1 MPLQKLQFRPGV
13 NREGT
18 TLSNEG
24 GWFDC
29 DKIRFRSGYP
39 EKVGGWQ
46 RDTGSYYTTVPTGT
60 FVSGGTSTA
69 VPVTNSGAYWG
80 VAKAMWNWINLATY
94 NLLAIGTNLKYYIQ
108 NSSGGAY
115 NDVTPIRST
124 TAAGAVTFAAT
135 SGSATIIVTSAGNG
149 VQVGD
154 FVCFSGAVSLGGN
167 ITAAVLNQEYQVV
180 TVTSNNTFT
189 ITATAT
195 ANGSD
200 SGNGGS
206 AVIGNYQLTTGNTT
220 FTIGTG
226 WGAGGYGG
234 STGPS
239 ASTALSGTLTTIAFT
254 SLTST
259 ITSSATT
266 ISVAYTAATSPLVSF
281 TATGSIL
288 IESEVIS
295 YTGITATSFT
305 GCTRAASGTVAAAHT
320 AATGVSQYTTGVT
333 INCTSAS
340 VFAASGTI
348 YIGSEGISYSGKTG
362 TSFTGCTRA
371 ANGTTPSAHASSD
384 LISQFASTAT
394 GWGLSAQSGVGI
406 QLRLWSQSN
415 YGEDLVFNPRGGAMY
430 YWANNGN
437 PNIYDRGQILKA
449 GTPVYTKAAP
459 YPTGFTPDS
468 TCPSLVN
475 FVLVSDASRFTFA
488 FGCNDPSATL
498 FSAAQDPMLVRWSDQ
513 NTLATW
519 TPAITNQAGDV
530 RLSHGS
536 TIITAIQTRQEI
548 LVLTDSA
555 IYSFQYLGAPYVW
568 NSQILADNISII
580 SPNAVSVVNNVT
592 YWMGTD
598 KFYMYAGR
606 VETLPCALR
615 QYIYSNINLTE
626 GFQIHSG
633 TNEGY
638 NEIWWFYPSIT
649 GTTSAGLN
657 STGTSGSPNVLIDRY
672 VIYNHLERTWY
683 YGTLN
688 GSTVR
693 PRTAWLDSPLRPEP
707 MASIAYT
714 VNDSA
719 GLPATYTNGAVVY
732 HETGVDNQ
740 EVTDTPLAIYS
751 YVQSSDFD
759 IGDGHNF
766 GFVWRLIPDITFDG
780 SITTGLS
787 PSLQT
792 PTAYFTVRPRQN
804 PGANYGSSD
813 NPAVT
818 SAQNYASTTTY
829 NVQQF
834 TQQIYVRIRG
844 RQMAFK
850 IESTDRGVQWQ
861 LGAPRIDV
869 RPDGRR

>member
-39 EKVGGWQ
+39 EKIGGWQ
-46 RDTGSYYTTVPTGT
+46 RD
-60 FVSGGTSTA
+60 GGSTA
-69 VPVTNSGAYWG
+69 ITESVTTLVATSGLTTAATVTSGTGAFWG
-80 VAKAMWNWINLATY
+80 VAKAMWNWINLTGY
-94 NLLAIGTNLKYYIQ
+94 NLLAVGTNLKYYIQ

-115 NDVTPIRST
+115 NDVTPIRL
-124 TAAGAVTFAAT
+124 
-135 SGSATIIVTSAGNG
+135 TSAGVANAFTTTNLSTTVTVNDPG
-149 VQVGD
+149 HGAQAGD
-154 FVCFSGAVSLGGN
+154 FVNITSVSGAVNGIPAASLTG
-167 ITAAVLNQEYQVV
+167 EFQVQS
-180 TVTSNNTFT
+180 VTSNNTYT
-189 ITATAT
+189 ITAGGAATSTGTSAVTAT
-195 ANGSD
+195 F
-200 SGNGGS
+200 
-206 AVIGNYQLTTGNTT
+206 NYQLTTGNTT
-220 FTIGTG
+220 FTYGTG
-226 WGAGGYGG
+226 WGVGGWGG
-234 STGPS
+234 SSGPAA
-239 ASTALSGTLTTIAFT
+239 ASTISGGTAVTASSTTPITLASVTGYNNGAASMT
-254 SLTST
+254 TST
-259 ITSSATT
+259 IS
-266 ISVAYTAATSPLVSF
+266 
-281 TATGSIL
+281 
-288 IESEVIS
+288 
-295 YTGITATSFT
+295 
-305 GCTRAASGTVAAAHT
+305 
-320 AATGVSQYTTGVT
+320 ATGVLTVGTL
-333 INCTSAS
+333 
-340 VFAASGTI
+340 ASGTI
-348 YIGSEGISYSGKTG
+348 YVGMVVTG
-362 TSFTGCTRA
+362 TGVDPGTYILSNVSGTGTGSIWNTNTTTAVASTTITGSGGIVFIGTEAITYTAIAGSTLAGTITR
-371 ANGTTPSAHASSD
+371 GVGSTPTSAHAD
-384 LISQFASTAT
+384 GEVVYQFSSTAT
-394 GWGLSAQSGVGI
+394 GWGLSAPAGLGVGI

-449 GTPVYTKAAP
+449 NPGGNVYGVTTKSTTF
-459 YPTGFTPDS
+459 YPDA
-468 TCPSLVN
+468 TCPSIAN
-475 FVLVSDASRFTFA
+475 FILVSDASRFTFA

-513 NTLATW
+513 NTLVTW
-519 TPAITNQAGDV
+519 TPSITNQAGDV

-568 NSQILADNISII
+568 NSQILGDNISIA
-580 SPNAVSVVNNVT
+580 SPNAISTVNNVT

-598 KFYMYAGR
+598 KFYMYSGR

-615 QYIYSNINLTE
+615 QYIYGNINLQE
-626 GFQIHSG
+626 SYQIHSG

-649 GTTSAGLN
+649 GTKEDGTN
-657 STGTSGSPNVLIDRY
+657 STGTAGNPNVLIDRY
-672 VIYNHLERTWY
+672 VIFNHLERTWY
-683 YGTLN
+683 YGTMN
-688 GSTVR
+688 GSDVR
-693 PRTAWLDSPLRPEP
+693 PRTAWLDSPLRAEP
-707 MASIAYT
+707 IGAIGYT
-714 VNDSA
+714 ANNSA
-719 GLPATYTNGAVVY
+719 GLPASYTNGAVVY
-732 HETGVDNQ
+732 HETTVDNN
-740 EVTDTPLAIYS
+740 ETSTPTAIDA

-780 SITTGLS
+780 SS
-787 PSLQT
+787 AAA

-804 PGANYGSSD
+804 PGANYGTSN
-813 NPAVT
+813 NPSVE
-818 SAQNYASTTTY
+818 SAQSYANTTTY

-834 TQQIYVRIRG
+834 TQQVFVRIRG

-850 IESTDRGVQWQ
+850 ISSSDLGTQWQ

>member
-39 EKVGGWQ
+39 EKIGGWQ
-46 RDTGSYYTTVPTGT
+46 RDTGSYYASVPTGT

-69 VPVTNSGAYWG
+69 VIPSNGSYWG
-80 VAKAMWNWINLATY
+80 VAKALWNWINLTGY
-94 NLLAIGTNLKYYIQ
+94 NLLSVGTNYKYYIQ

-115 NDVTPIRST
+115 NDVTPIRTT
-124 TAAGAVTFAAT
+124 TAAGEVTFAAT
-135 SGSATIIVTSAGNG
+135 SGSATIIVTDAGNG
-149 VQVGD
+149 AQVGD

-167 ITAAVLNQEYQVV
+167 ITAAVLNQEYQIQ
-180 TVTSNNTFT
+180 TVTSNNTYT

-200 SGNGGS
+200 SGNGGGS
-206 AVIGNYQLTTGNTT
+206 VIGNYQLTSGNTT
-220 FTIGTG
+220 FTYGTG
-226 WGAGGYGG
+226 WGAGGWGG

-239 ASTALSGTLTTIAFT
+239 ASTALSGTLATVAFT
-254 SLTST
+254 SS
-259 ITSSATT
+259 
-266 ISVAYTAATSPLVSF
+266 TAALTTTTTTVSVVDTTGF

-288 IESEVIS
+288 IETEVIS
-295 YTGITATSFT
+295 YTGVTSTSFT
-305 GCTRAASGTVAAAHT
+305 GCTRAASGTTAAAHVT
-320 AATGVSQYTTGVT
+320 AIGVSQYTTGVT

-348 YIGSEGISYSGKTG
+348 YIGSEGITYSGKTG

-371 ANGTTPSAHASSD
+371 ANGTTPNSHASGD
-384 LISQFASTAT
+384 LISQYASTAT
-394 GWGLSAQSGVGI
+394 GWGSAATTGIGI
-406 QLRLWSQSN
+406 QIRLWSQSN

-430 YWANNGN
+430 YWANNSS
-437 PNIYDRGQILKA
+437 PNLYDRGQIIKA
-449 GTPVYTKAAP
+449 GGTYQTKSGTVP
-459 YPTGFTPDS
+459 SVGTIDS
-468 TCPSLVN
+468 TCPSVAN
-475 FVLVSDASRFTFA
+475 FVLVSDSSRFTFA
-488 FGCNDPSATL
+488 FGCNDPTGLTATV
-498 FSAAQDPMLVRWSDQ
+498 AQDPMQVRWSDQ
-513 NTLATW
+513 NTLAIW
-519 TPAITNQAGDV
+519 TPSITNQAGGI

-536 TIITAIQTRQEI
+536 SIVTAIQTRQEI
-548 LVLTDSA
+548 LVLTDAA

-568 NSQILADNISII
+568 GTQILADNISVV
-580 SPNAVSVVNNVT
+580 SPNAATVVNNVT

-598 KFYMYAGR
+598 KFYMYSGR

-615 QYIYSNINLTE
+615 QYIYGNINLQE
-626 GFQIHSG
+626 AFQIHCG

-638 NEIWWFYPSIT
+638 NEIWWFYPSQT
-649 GTTSAGLN
+649 GTTSTGANG
-657 STGTSGSPNVLIDRY
+657 TGTASNPNTLIDRY

-688 GSTVR
+688 GTNVR
-693 PRTAWLDSPLRPEP
+693 PRTAWLDSPLRAEP
-707 MASIAYT
+707 MAAIAYT
-714 VNDSA
+714 VNNSS
-719 GLPATYTNGAVVY
+719 GVPASYANGAVVY
-732 HETGVDNQ
+732 HETTVDNN
-740 EVTDTPLAIYS
+740 EITNSPVAIEA

-766 GFVWRLIPDITFDG
+766 GFIWRLIPDITFDG
-780 SITTGLS
+780 STS
-787 PSLQT
+787 AAPST
-792 PTAYFTVRPRQN
+792 NFTVRPRQN

-813 NPAVT
+813 NPFVNST
-818 SAQNYASTTTY
+818 QSYASTTTY

-834 TQQIYVRIRG
+834 TQQVYVRIRG
-844 RQMAFK
+844 RQMAFR
-850 IESTDRGVQWQ
+850 ISSTDLGTQWQ
-861 LGAPRIDV
+861 LGSPRIDV